1 MKIAVIGSG
10 ISGMAAAY
18 MLKRNNDVTLYEKN
32 QTLGGHSRTIEL
44 NLPDGNVPVDTGFIV
59 YNEKNYPHLTALF
72 KHLGVATQKSDMSFG
87 VSIDSGWLEYSS
99 KGMFAQKRNLFRP
112 QFWGMVSDILRFNQQ
127 ALQAVGPDEKI
138 SLRQLLDRMNMREAF
153 CKYYLQAMGA
163 AIWSCSIETILDFP
177 ARTFLKFFEN
187 HGLLTVNGH
196 PQWYTVTGGSREY
209 IKKLTAPY
217 QNSMLLNCGVVSV
230 KSDGKMIAVTD
241 TQGQTKTYNRVIFA
255 CHADQAL
262 KMLDEPTPEQ
272 RQVLSAFT
280 YQKNR
285 VIVHSDLSFM
295 PNRKKCW
302 ASWVYLSESQ
312 QDHKPVVSLSY
323 WMNNLQNLKTSTQV
337 IVTLN
342 PERRPAPDK
351 IYDEVEFEHPVF
363 TQQAID
369 AQAQIKRI
377 QGQQNMYFCGAYQR
391 YGFHEDGLLSAVQ
404 VVELLGEKPQWV

>member
-177 ARTFLKFFEN
+177 AKTFLKFFEN

-217 QNSMLLNCGVVSV
+217 QNSILLNCGVVSV

-262 KMLDEPTPEQ
+262 RMLAEPTPEQ

-302 ASWVYLSESQ
+302 ASCVYLSESQ

-369 AQAQIKRI
+369 AQEQIKSI

>member
-217 QNSMLLNCGVVSV
+217 QNSILLNCGVVSV

-262 KMLDEPTPEQ
+262 RMLAEPTPEQ

-295 PNRKKCW
+295 PKRKKCW

-369 AQAQIKRI
+369 AQEQIKRI

>member
-44 NLPDGNVPVDTGFIV
+44 NLPDGNVPFDTGFIV

-217 QNSMLLNCGVVSV
+217 QNSILLNCGVVSV
-230 KSDGKMIAVTD
+230 RSDGKMIAVTD

-369 AQAQIKRI
+369 AQEQIKSI